1 MSKVLRKLKIKGF
14 TLIELLV
21 VIAIIGILAGLLIPA
36 VASARE
42 RARRTGCLN
51 NLKQIG
57 LSFKM
62 YSADNREQFP
72 PSFTNVGSYVGSNSV
87 ALFRCPSAKGNPA
100 TPGSVKDLTK
110 VYCSYNLSPNLSESD
125 APNTVIALDTDGSN
139 AVSITDGGFGG
150 NHNDEGGNMLFV
162 DSHVE
167 WLNGSKI
174 STTNLGVST
183 LPTWSVLP

>member
-1 MSKVLRKLKIKGF
+1 MSKVLKKMRIKAF

-57 LSFKM
+57 LAFKM

-72 PSFTNVGSYVGSNSV
+72 ISFTNIGSYVGSNTV

-100 TPGSVKDLTK
+100 QPASVVALTK
-110 VYCSYNLSPNLSESD
+110 VWCSYNMAPNLSEGD
-125 APNTVIALDTDGSN
+125 APGVVIALDNNGSN
-139 AVSITDGGFGG
+139 DVTAGAGGFGN
-150 NHNDEGGNMLFV
+150 NHNRDGGNLLFV

-167 WLNGSKI
+167 WRNGSSI
-174 STTNLGVST
+174 DTTNLGVGT
-183 LPTWSVLP
+183 FPTWSVLP